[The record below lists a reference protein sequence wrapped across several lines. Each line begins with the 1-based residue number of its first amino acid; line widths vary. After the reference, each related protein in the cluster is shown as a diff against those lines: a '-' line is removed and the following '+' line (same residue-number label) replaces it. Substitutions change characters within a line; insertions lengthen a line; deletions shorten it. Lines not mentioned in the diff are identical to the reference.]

1 MFLSSVVLPAPRN
14 PDNSV
19 TGTAGN
25 GEDLALVFW
34 QASPSPSPPEPGLAS
49 HVEVGE
55 GGMVD
60 WGITDVS
67 GE

>member
-14 PDNSV
+14 PDRSV

-25 GEDLALVFW
+25 GEDLDLVFW
-34 QASPSPSPPEPGLAS
+34 QASPSPPEPGLAS

-60 WGITDVS
+60 WGNY
-67 GE
+67 